1 MTPDIKICGI
11 KNIEEIK
18 IINKYPVSYVGF
30 IFADS
35 KRKVTEDKVIE
46 LSKHIRE
53 DIKVVGVFVNEN
65 VEYVNRLVHSCRLD
79 IVQLHG
85 NESNEYCKNICC
97 KVWKSIAVSDESSI
111 RIIDYY
117 KDVDG
122 ILLDTYHNGKS
133 GGTGK
138 AFSWE
143 LVKKISKSN
152 QIVLAGGLTPD
163 NIVKAINI
171 VKPQI
176 IDVNSGVETNF
187 NKNENKIRQLFIRL
201 QEYRRKNE

>member
-1 MTPDIKICGI
+1 MIPNIKICGI
-11 KNIEEIK
+11 KNIKEIE
-18 IINKYPVSYVGF
+18 IINKYPVNYIGF

-35 KRKVTEDKVIE
+35 KRQVTEDVVIE
-46 LSKHIRE
+46 YRKRIRK

-65 VEYVNRLVHSCRLD
+65 VENVNKLVHSCRLD

-85 NESNEYCKNICC
+85 NESNGYCKKILC
-97 KVWKSIAVSDESSI
+97 KVWKSIVVSDESSLK
-111 RIIDYY
+111 IIDAY
-117 KDVDG
+117 KNVDG

-138 AFSWE
+138 VFSWN
-143 LVKKISKSN
+143 LVKNISKSN

-163 NIVKAINI
+163 NVVRAINT

-176 IDVNSGVETNF
+176 IDVNSGVETNL
-187 NKNENKIRQLFIRL
+187 NKDENKIRELFVEL
-201 QEYRRKNE
+201 YKLN

>member
-1 MTPDIKICGI
+1 MIPDIKICGI
-11 KNIEEIK
+11 KNIQEIE
-18 IINKYPVSYVGF
+18 IINKYPVNYIGF

-35 KRKVTEDKVIE
+35 KRQVTEDKVIE
-46 LSKHIRE
+46 LRKHIRK

-65 VEYVNRLVHSCRLD
+65 VENVNKLVHSCMLD

-85 NESNEYCKNICC
+85 NESNGYCKKILC
-97 KVWKSIAVSDESSI
+97 KVWKSIAVSDESSLK
-111 RIIDYY
+111 IIDAY
-117 KDVDG
+117 KNVDG

-138 AFSWE
+138 VFSWN
-143 LVKKISKSN
+143 LVKNISKSN

-163 NIVKAINI
+163 NVVRAINT

-176 IDVNSGVETNF
+176 IDVNSGVETNL
-187 NKNENKIRQLFIRL
+187 NKDENKIRELFVEL
-201 QEYRRKNE
+201 YKLN

>member
-1 MTPDIKICGI
+1 MIPDIKICGI
-11 KNIEEIK
+11 KNIQEIN
-18 IINKYPVSYVGF
+18 IINKYPVNYIGF

-35 KRKVTEDKVIE
+35 KRQVTEDKVIE
-46 LSKHIRE
+46 LRKHIRK

-65 VEYVNRLVHSCRLD
+65 IEYVNKLVHSCRLN

-85 NESNEYCKNICC
+85 NESNGYCKKILC
-97 KVWKSIAVSDESSI
+97 KVWKSIAVSDKSSLK
-111 RIIDYY
+111 IIDAY
-117 KDVDG
+117 KNVDG

-138 AFSWE
+138 VFSWN
-143 LVKKISKSN
+143 LVKNISKSN

-163 NIVKAINI
+163 NVVRAINT

-176 IDVNSGVETNF
+176 IDVNSGVETNL
-187 NKNENKIRQLFIRL
+187 NKDENKISELFVEL
-201 QEYRRKNE
+201 YKLN

>member
-1 MTPDIKICGI
+1 MIPNIKICGI
-11 KNIEEIK
+11 KNIKEIE
-18 IINKYPVSYVGF
+18 IINKYPVNYIGF

-35 KRKVTEDKVIE
+35 KRQVTEDVVIE
-46 LSKHIRE
+46 YRKRIRK

-65 VEYVNRLVHSCRLD
+65 VENVNKLVHSCRLD

-85 NESNEYCKNICC
+85 NESNEYCKRILC
-97 KVWKSIAVSDESSI
+97 KVWKSIAVSDESSLK
-111 RIIDYY
+111 IIDAY
-117 KDVDG
+117 KNVDG

-138 AFSWE
+138 VFSWN
-143 LVKKISKSN
+143 LVKNISKSN

-163 NIVKAINI
+163 NVVRAINT

-176 IDVNSGVETNF
+176 IDVNSGVETNL
-187 NKNENKIRQLFIRL
+187 NKDENKIRELFVEL
-201 QEYRRKNE
+201 YKLN